1 MFGKNKIEINAIQD
15 SDLAEALKQT
25 SQFNDLIEGKIK
37 CVSCGTLITESNIGV
52 IQPKIFES
60 KTELTF
66 YCEKIDC
73 VDEFKRNVNE

>member
-1 MFGKNKIEINAIQD
+1 MFGRNKIEINAIQD
-15 SDLAEALKQT
+15 SDLADALKQT

-37 CVSCGTLITESNIGV
+37 CVSCGTIITENNIGV
-52 IQPKIFES
+52 IQPKSIKS
-60 KTELTF
+60 KKELTF